1 MSVATVKQDETYI
14 SARGRWLSL
23 ATTRSMGIHPN
34 LIFFP
39 EDSPGFFIF
48 IIHGP
53 PNLCLQAGTIKFIEK
68 MVSENGTKPHT
79 IILKH
84 AYPPRRADDREM
96 WKNKLPVASYDPISW
111 ENLSLRLTDAVVDS
125 SHRFLSPYIMLDTDW
140 WPLFYNR
147 TPDSVE
153 RISVMETALLE
164 REKHSRK
171 WIQTINDEFDEW
183 EKEMAR
189 IASARVELDKLRKRL
204 QK

>member
-1 MSVATVKQDETYI
+1 
-14 SARGRWLSL
+14 
-23 ATTRSMGIHPN
+23 
-34 LIFFP
+34 
-39 EDSPGFFIF
+39 
-48 IIHGP
+48 
-53 PNLCLQAGTIKFIEK
+53 
-68 MVSENGTKPHT
+68 
-79 IILKH
+79 
-84 AYPPRRADDREM
+84 
-96 WKNKLPVASYDPISW
+96 
-111 ENLSLRLTDAVVDS
+111 
-125 SHRFLSPYIMLDTDW
+125 MLDTDW